1 MLRNQGTIFERT
13 ESKMEKYNAGN
24 NLIDLESL
32 VAFGPANEQKISK
45 IDNQTNTDYLYVN
58 ERAVQK
64 RMAASQED
72 N

>member
-24 NLIDLESL
+24 DLIDLISQA
-32 VAFGPANEQKISK
+32 AFGPATEAKVAK

-64 RMAASQED
+64 RMAED
-72 N
+72 QD